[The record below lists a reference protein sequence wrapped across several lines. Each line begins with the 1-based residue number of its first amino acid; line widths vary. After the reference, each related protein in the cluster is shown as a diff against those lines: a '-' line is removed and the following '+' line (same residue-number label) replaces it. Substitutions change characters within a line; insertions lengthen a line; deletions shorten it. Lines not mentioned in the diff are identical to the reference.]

1 MYLNYTDCFDCFDAF
16 SGDALATLAISD
28 VKNRNLFKEAMR
40 GGHIKFIPLGIGIFG
55 YAGSGKSHVLA
66 LMLGERPP
74 RLRISTACS
83 TKPVR
88 AISHSRIR
96 RGGRKFK
103 RICDKDYSKMM
114 MKTAR
119 DSVAKCSESTEC
131 SEPTVIKLKW
141 SEKLFKFFERSPKST
156 LPTAPPAPPDPTDQV
171 EKDLIVD
178 FHQSAENV
186 ESLEDQTVGDVTDSG
201 GQPQFL
207 EILPRFIDDL
217 SLGIL
222 VTDLSQ
228 RLDDYPVNYYFN
240 DQGQS
245 VGEGV
250 KSSLTNE
257 QILRRFMQMIVSKSQ
272 GSKRVRF
279 VFVGTHRDLE
289 HVCTESREEKNRKLK
304 DMVKSFGLEDSVIYQ
319 DRQFNK
325 LIFALNAKEPEDVD
339 RQKADEL
346 IDLMM
351 DGSFARSITIP
362 VSYYGVES
370 TLKQKV
376 QESNQIAFPESEIL
390 SEVAHYH
397 FDKESLKGALRYLHD
412 IKRIFYFEEDFPNVV
427 IGEPQAVLDKLTELV
442 AYHIELTTNPEKQE
456 ALEGKWKKFSQCG
469 ILNIDCL
476 KKFPGQYVEGVFSP
490 ADMMKL
496 FEKLFIV
503 SEVNQGEYLMPCVLP
518 MDPQT
523 SCNPECETQSVP
535 PMVLHF
541 TRGVPRHGVYCGT
554 ICHVM
559 TEAKWKLLE
568 DPTTGEP
575 FHITR
580 NSVHFSIP
588 GCRGKVTINDS
599 LDSFFLVSLHIPRDV
614 PSYSQTLSQMCIEVQ
629 DTLNKAINDV
639 TEKLNYTPDSPEVAF
654 LCEQHKDLPLHPAT
668 VSKMGDELL
677 CTKNND
683 KGGTLTDQHR
693 VWLKGE

>member
-1 MYLNYTDCFDCFDAF
+1 MYCNNTDCFDCFDAF

-28 VKNRNLFKEAMR
+28 VKNRDLFKAAMR

-66 LMLGERPP
+66 LMLGEPPP
-74 RLRISTACS
+74 RLRISTACA

-88 AISHSRIR
+88 AISHSRIG

-119 DSVAKCSESTEC
+119 DSVARS
-131 SEPTVIKLKW
+131 SEPTSIMFKF
-141 SEKLFKFFERSPKST
+141 SEKLREVLYTPPK
-156 LPTAPPAPPDPTDQV
+156 PTDQV
-171 EKDLIVD
+171 EENLIVD
-178 FHQSAENV
+178 FHQPGEDV
-186 ESLEDQTVGDVTDSG
+186 ESLEDHTVGDVTDSG

-207 EILPRFIDDL
+207 EILPRFINNL

-289 HVCTESREEKNRKLK
+289 DMCTESREEKNRKLK

-319 DRQFNK
+319 DQHE

-339 RQKADEL
+339 HQRADEL
-346 IDLMM
+346 VDLMM
-351 DGSFARSITIP
+351 DASGADSITIP
-362 VSYYGVES
+362 VSYYGVEL
-370 TLKQKV
+370 TLKQKL

-390 SEVAHYH
+390 SLVSHYH
-397 FDKESLKGALRYLHD
+397 FNESSLKEALRYLHD
-412 IKRIFYFEEDFPNVV
+412 IKRIFYFEEDFPGVV

-442 AYHIELTTNPEKQE
+442 AYHIELTTNPKKQR
-456 ALEGKWKKFSQCG
+456 ALDGKWKKYSQCG
-469 ILNIDCL
+469 ILDIECL

-496 FEKLFIV
+496 FEKLFIL
-503 SEVNQGEYLMPCVLP
+503 SEVNRGEYLMPCVLP
-518 MDPQT
+518 VDPQI
-523 SCNPECETQSVP
+523 SCNPECETQSTP

-580 NSVHFSIP
+580 NSVHFSLPCDLVKI
-588 GCRGKVTINDS
+588 TINDS
-599 LDSFFLVSLHIPRDV
+599 LDSFFLITVHVSPDA
-614 PSYSQTLSQMCIEVQ
+614 SYDAESVSRMCTMIRNTLM
-629 DTLNKAINDV
+629 KAIDEV
-639 TEKLNYTPDSPEVAF
+639 TEKLNYSPDSPKVAF
-654 LCEQHKDLPLHPAT
+654 LCEKHKTTSLHPAVMSEYGSDLT
-668 VSKMGDELL
+668 CIKYHI
-677 CTKNND
+677 
-683 KGGTLTDQHR
+683 KGGTLTDEHR

>member
-1 MYLNYTDCFDCFDAF
+1 MLPAEII
-16 SGDALATLAISD
+16 SSAISD
-28 VKNRNLFKEAMR
+28 VKTRDLFKEAMQD
-40 GGHIKFIPLGIGIFG
+40 GHIKFIPLGIGIFG

-74 RLRISTACS
+74 RLRISTACA

-88 AISHSRIR
+88 AISHSRIG

-119 DSVAKCSESTEC
+119 DRVARS
-131 SEPTVIKLKW
+131 SEPTGIQFKLG
-141 SEKLFKFFERSPKST
+141 EKLREVFYRPPK
-156 LPTAPPAPPDPTDQV
+156 PADQV
-171 EKDLIVD
+171 EKDLIID
-178 FHQSAENV
+178 FHQPGEDV

-228 RLDDYPVNYYFN
+228 CLDDCPMNYYFN

-272 GSKRVRF
+272 GSKHVRF

-339 RQKADEL
+339 HQKADEL

-362 VSYYGVES
+362 VSYYGVEL

-376 QESNQIAFPESEIL
+376 QESKQIAFPESEIL

-397 FDKESLKGALRYLHD
+397 FDKKSLKGALRYLHD

-427 IGEPQAVLDKLTELV
+427 IGEPQAVLDKLTEMV
-442 AYHIELTTNPEKQE
+442 AYHIELTTNPKKQE

-476 KKFPGQYVEGVFSP
+476 KKFPDQYVEGVFSP

-518 MDPQT
+518 VDPQT
-523 SCNPECETQSVP
+523 SCCPECETQSVP

-559 TEAKWKLLE
+559 TETKWKLFKNH
-568 DPTTGEP
+568 TTGEP

-588 GCRGKVTINDS
+588 GYRGKVTINDS

-614 PSYSQTLSQMCIEVQ
+614 LSYSQTLSQMCIEVQ
-629 DTLNKAINDV
+629 GTLNKAINDV

-683 KGGTLTDQHR
+683 KGGTVTDQHR

>member
-1 MYLNYTDCFDCFDAF
+1 MYCNCTDCFDCFDAF

-28 VKNRNLFKEAMR
+28 VKNRDLFKAAMR

-66 LMLGERPP
+66 LMLGEPPP
-74 RLRISTACS
+74 RLRISTACA

-88 AISHSRIR
+88 AISHSRIG

-114 MKTAR
+114 MKTAK
-119 DSVAKCSESTEC
+119 DGC
-131 SEPTVIKLKW
+131 SEPTGTMFKL
-141 SEKLFKFFERSPKST
+141 SEKLRVIFYSPPK
-156 LPTAPPAPPDPTDQV
+156 PTDEV

-178 FHQSAENV
+178 FHQPGEDV

-207 EILPRFIDDL
+207 EILPRFIDNL

-240 DQGQS
+240 NQGQS

-289 HVCTESREEKNRKLK
+289 HMCTESREEKNRKLE

-319 DRQFNK
+319 DQHE

-339 RQKADEL
+339 HQRADEL
-346 IDLMM
+346 VDLMM
-351 DGSFARSITIP
+351 DASGADSITIP

-376 QESNQIAFPESEIL
+376 QESNQIAFSESEIL
-390 SEVAHYH
+390 SLVSHYH
-397 FDKESLKGALRYLHD
+397 FNEESLKEALRYLHD
-412 IKRIFYFEEDFPNVV
+412 IKRIFYFEEDFPGVV

-442 AYHIELTTNPEKQE
+442 AYHIELTTNPKKQR

-469 ILNIDCL
+469 ILDIECL

-503 SEVNQGEYLMPCVLP
+503 SEVNRGEYLMPCVLP

-541 TRGVPRHGVYCGT
+541 TRGVPRHGIYCGT

-568 DPTTGEP
+568 DPTTGKP

-580 NSVHFSIP
+580 NSVHFSLPCDPVKI
-588 GCRGKVTINDS
+588 TINDS
-599 LDSFFLVSLHIPRDV
+599 LDSFFLITVHVSPEA
-614 PSYSQTLSQMCIEVQ
+614 SYNAESISRMCTMIRNTLM
-629 DTLNKAINDV
+629 KAIDEV
-639 TEKLNYTPDSPEVAF
+639 TEKLNYSPDSPKVAF
-654 LCEQHKDLPLHPAT
+654 LCEKHKTTSLHPAVMSEYGSDLT
-668 VSKMGDELL
+668 CIKYHI
-677 CTKNND
+677 

>member
-1 MYLNYTDCFDCFDAF
+1 MYCNCTDCFDCFDAF
-16 SGDALATLAISD
+16 FLVVLAISD
-28 VKNRNLFKEAMR
+28 MKNRDLFKEAMQ
-40 GGHIKFIPLGIGIFG
+40 GGNIKFIPLGIGIFG

-66 LMLGERPP
+66 LMLGEPPP
-74 RLRISTACS
+74 RLRISTACA

-88 AISHSRIR
+88 AISHSRIG

-119 DSVAKCSESTEC
+119 DRVARS
-131 SEPTVIKLKW
+131 SEPTGIKFKL
-141 SEKLFKFFERSPKST
+141 SEKLREVFYRPPK
-156 LPTAPPAPPDPTDQV
+156 PADQV

-178 FHQSAENV
+178 FHQPGEDV

-289 HVCTESREEKNRKLK
+289 HVCTELREEKNRKLK

-325 LIFALNAKEPEDVD
+325 LIFALNAKEPKDVD
-339 RQKADEL
+339 RQRADEL
-346 IDLMM
+346 VDLMM
-351 DGSFARSITIP
+351 DGSSARSITIP

-376 QESNQIAFPESEIL
+376 QDSNQIAFPESEIL

-397 FDKESLKGALRYLHD
+397 FNEESLKRALRYLHD

-442 AYHIELTTNPEKQE
+442 AYHIELTTNPKKQE
-456 ALEGKWKKFSQCG
+456 ALDGKWKKFSQCG

-568 DPTTGEP
+568 DSTTGEP

-588 GCRGKVTINDS
+588 GYRGKVIINDS
-599 LDSFFLVSLHIPRDV
+599 LDSFFLVFFYIPRDV
-614 PSYSQTLSQMCIEVQ
+614 PSYSLTLSQMCIEVR
-629 DTLNKAINDV
+629 DTLIKAINDV

>member
-1 MYLNYTDCFDCFDAF
+1 MYCNCTDCFDCFDAF
-16 SGDALATLAISD
+16 SGAILAISS
-28 VKNRNLFKEAMR
+28 VKNRDLFKEAMQ

-74 RLRISTACS
+74 RLRISTACA

-88 AISHSRIR
+88 AISHSRIG

-119 DSVAKCSESTEC
+119 DRVTRS
-131 SEPTVIKLKW
+131 SEPTGIKFKL
-141 SEKLFKFFERSPKST
+141 SEKLREVFYRPPK
-156 LPTAPPAPPDPTDQV
+156 PTNQV

-178 FHQSAENV
+178 FHQPGEDV

-289 HVCTESREEKNRKLK
+289 HMCTESREEKNRKLK
-304 DMVKSFGLEDSVIYQ
+304 DMVKSFDLEDSVIYQ
-319 DRQFNK
+319 DQHE

-339 RQKADEL
+339 CQRADEL
-346 IDLMM
+346 VDLIM
-351 DGSFARSITIP
+351 DASGADSITIP
-362 VSYYGVES
+362 VSYYGVEL

-376 QESNQIAFPESEIL
+376 QESNQIAFPKSEIL
-390 SEVAHYH
+390 REVSHYH
-397 FDKESLKGALRYLHD
+397 FNEESLKGALRYLHD

-427 IGEPQAVLDKLTELV
+427 IGEPQAVLNKLTELV
-442 AYHIELTTNPEKQE
+442 AYHIELTTNPKKQRV
-456 ALEGKWKKFSQCG
+456 LDGKWKKFSQCG
-469 ILNIDCL
+469 ILDIDCL
-476 KKFPGQYVEGVFSP
+476 KKFPDQYMEGVFSP

-588 GCRGKVTINDS
+588 GYRGKVTINDS

-614 PSYSQTLSQMCIEVQ
+614 PSYSQTLSQMCIEVR
-629 DTLNKAINDV
+629 DTLIKAINDV

-668 VSKMGDELL
+668 VSKTGDELL

-693 VWLKGE
+693 VWLKSE

>member
-1 MYLNYTDCFDCFDAF
+1 MYGNCNDCFDCF
-16 SGDALATLAISD
+16 SGATLAISD
-28 VKNRNLFKEAMR
+28 VKNRDLFKEAMKKSCLEYPQLR
-40 GGHIKFIPLGIGIFG
+40 VTIFG

-66 LMLGERPP
+66 LMLGEPP
-74 RLRISTACS
+74 PEIRTSTACAK
-83 TKPVR
+83 KPVR
-88 AISHSRIR
+88 TISHSRF
-96 RGGRKFK
+96 GVNEKVLK
-103 RICDKDYSKMM
+103 RIGEEEYSQMM

-119 DSVAKCSESTEC
+119 DGISKSKFLKFKGKLCKVVGYVP
-131 SEPTVIKLKW
+131 SEPTDK
-141 SEKLFKFFERSPKST
+141 
-156 LPTAPPAPPDPTDQV
+156 V
-171 EKDLIVD
+171 EKDLIVQ
-178 FHQSAENV
+178 FHKLEASV
-186 ESLEDQTVGDVTDSG
+186 ESLEGQTVGEVTDSG

-207 EILPRFIDDL
+207 EVLPRFIDNL

-228 RLDDYPVNYYFN
+228 RLDECPMNYYYN
-240 DQGQS
+240 SQGEPI
-245 VGEGV
+245 GEGV
-250 KSSLTNE
+250 RSLLTNE
-257 QILRRFMQMIVSKSQ
+257 QILCRCMQMIVSQSQ
-272 GSKRVRF
+272 GGRRVKF

-289 HVCTESREEKNRKLK
+289 HKCTESREEKNRKLIE
-304 DMVKSFGLEDSVIYQ
+304 MVRSFGLEDSVIYSNQ
-319 DRQFNK
+319 QFNE
-325 LIFALNAKEPEDVD
+325 LIFALNAKEPEE
-339 RQKADEL
+339 ADYQTAGVL
-346 IDLMM
+346 IELMM
-351 DGSFARSITIP
+351 DRSVAKTIRIP
-362 VSYYGVES
+362 VNYHGVEL

-376 QESNQIAFPESEIL
+376 RESNQIAFLESEIL
-390 SEVAHYH
+390 QDVAHFH
-397 FDKESLKGALRYLHD
+397 LTKDTLKEALRYLHG
-412 IKRIFYFEEDFPNVV
+412 IKLIFYFEKDFPGVV

-442 AYHIELTTNPEKQE
+442 AYHIELTTNPKNQK
-456 ALEGKWKKFSQCG
+456 AVDGKWKKFSQCG

-518 MDPQT
+518 MDPRP
-523 SCNPECETQSVP
+523 SCNPECETRSVP

-541 TRGVPRHGVYCGT
+541 TRGMPRHGIYCGT

-559 TEAKWKLLE
+559 TETKWKLLE
-568 DPTTGEP
+568 DPTTGKP

-588 GCRGKVTINDS
+588 GYRGKVIINDS
-599 LDSFFLVSLHIPRDV
+599 LDSFFLVFFYIPCDV
-614 PSYSQTLSQMCIEVQ
+614 PSYSQTLSQMCIEVR
-629 DTLNKAINDV
+629 DTLIKAINDV

>member
-1 MYLNYTDCFDCFDAF
+1 M
-16 SGDALATLAISD
+16 
-28 VKNRNLFKEAMR
+28 KNRDLFKAAMR

-74 RLRISTACS
+74 RLRISTACA

-88 AISHSRIR
+88 AISHSRIG

-119 DSVAKCSESTEC
+119 DSVAGCNEPTEC
-131 SEPTVIKLKW
+131 SEPTVVKLKW
-141 SEKLFKFFERSPKST
+141 SDKLWKFFERFSKPT
-156 LPTAPPAPPDPTDQV
+156 PPTAPPDPPDPTDQV

-178 FHQSAENV
+178 FHQPGEDV

-257 QILRRFMQMIVSKSQ
+257 QILRRFMQMIASKSQ

-289 HVCTESREEKNRKLK
+289 HMCTESREEKNRKLK

-319 DRQFNK
+319 DQHE

-339 RQKADEL
+339 HQRADEL
-346 IDLMM
+346 VDLMM
-351 DGSFARSITIP
+351 DASGADSITIP
-362 VSYYGVES
+362 VSYYGVEL

-390 SEVAHYH
+390 SLVSHYH
-397 FDKESLKGALRYLHD
+397 FNEESLKEALRYLHD
-412 IKRIFYFEEDFPNVV
+412 IKRIFYFEEDFPGVV

-442 AYHIELTTNPEKQE
+442 AYHIELTTNPKKQR

-469 ILNIDCL
+469 ILDIECL

-523 SCNPECETQSVP
+523 SCNPECETQLVP

-541 TRGVPRHGVYCGT
+541 TKGVPRHGIYCGT

-568 DPTTGEP
+568 DPTTGKP

-580 NSVHFSIP
+580 NSVHFSLPCDPVKI
-588 GCRGKVTINDS
+588 TINDS
-599 LDSFFLVSLHIPRDV
+599 LDSFFLITVHVSPDA
-614 PSYSQTLSQMCIEVQ
+614 SYDAESISCMCTMIHNTLV
-629 DTLNKAINDV
+629 KAINEV
-639 TEKLNYTPDSPEVAF
+639 TEKLNYSPDSPKVAF
-654 LCEQHKDLPLHPAT
+654 LCEKHKTTSLHPAVMSEYGSNLT
-668 VSKMGDELL
+668 
-677 CTKNND
+677 CTKHHI

>member
-1 MYLNYTDCFDCFDAF
+1 MLPAEII
-16 SGDALATLAISD
+16 SSAISD
-28 VKNRNLFKEAMR
+28 VKTRDLFKEAMQD
-40 GGHIKFIPLGIGIFG
+40 GHIKFIPLGIGIFG

-74 RLRISTACS
+74 RLRISTACA

-88 AISHSRIR
+88 AISHSRIG

-119 DSVAKCSESTEC
+119 DSVAGCDEPTEC
-131 SEPTVIKLKW
+131 SEPTVVKLKW
-141 SEKLFKFFERSPKST
+141 SDKLWKFFERFSKPT
-156 LPTAPPAPPDPTDQV
+156 PPTAPPDPPDPTDQV

-178 FHQSAENV
+178 FHQPGEDV

-272 GSKRVRF
+272 GSKHVRF

-339 RQKADEL
+339 HQKADEL

-554 ICHVM
+554 ICHAM

-568 DPTTGEP
+568 DPTTGKP

-580 NSVHFSIP
+580 NSVHFSLPRDPVKI
-588 GCRGKVTINDS
+588 TINDS
-599 LDSFFLVSLHIPRDV
+599 LDSFFLITVHVSPEA
-614 PSYSQTLSQMCIEVQ
+614 SYNAESISRMCTMIHNTLVEAIAEV
-629 DTLNKAINDV
+629 TK
-639 TEKLNYTPDSPEVAF
+639 KLNYTSDNPEVAF
-654 LCEQHKDLPLHPAT
+654 ICEKHKTTSLHPAVRSEYGSDLT
-668 VSKMGDELL
+668 
-677 CTKNND
+677 CTKHHI

>member
-1 MYLNYTDCFDCFDAF
+1 MYCNFTDCFA
-16 SGDALATLAISD
+16 GYISPIFD
-28 VKNRNLFKEAMR
+28 VKNRDLFNAAMR

-74 RLRISTACS
+74 RLRISTACA

-88 AISHSRIR
+88 AISHSRIG

-119 DSVAKCSESTEC
+119 DSVARS
-131 SEPTVIKLKW
+131 SEPTGFIFKL
-141 SEKLFKFFERSPKST
+141 SENLRKVLYTPPK
-156 LPTAPPAPPDPTDQV
+156 PTDQV
-171 EKDLIVD
+171 EEDLIVD
-178 FHQSAENV
+178 FDQPGEDV

-207 EILPRFIDDL
+207 EILPRFIDNL

-228 RLDDYPVNYYFN
+228 RLDDYPMNYYFN

-272 GSKRVRF
+272 GSKCVRF

-289 HVCTESREEKNRKLK
+289 HMCTESREEKNRKLK
-304 DMVKSFGLEDSVIYQ
+304 DIVVSFGLEDSVIYQ

-325 LIFALNAKEPEDVD
+325 LIFALNAKNPKHVD
-339 RQKADEL
+339 RQRADEL
-346 IDLMM
+346 VDLMM
-351 DGSFARSITIP
+351 DGSSARSITIP
-362 VSYYGVES
+362 VNYYGVEL

-390 SEVAHYH
+390 SLVSHYH
-397 FDKESLKGALRYLHD
+397 FNEESLKEALRYLHD
-412 IKRIFYFEEDFPNVV
+412 IKRIFYFEEDFPGVV

-442 AYHIELTTNPEKQE
+442 AYHIELTTNPKKQE

-518 MDPQT
+518 VDPQT

-559 TEAKWKLLE
+559 TETKWKLFK

-588 GCRGKVTINDS
+588 GYRGKVTINDS

-614 PSYSQTLSQMCIEVQ
+614 PSYSQTLSQMCIEVR
-629 DTLNKAINDV
+629 DTLIKAINDV
-639 TEKLNYTPDSPEVAF
+639 TDKLNYTPDSPEVAF

-668 VSKMGDELL
+668 ISKMGDELL

-683 KGGTLTDQHR
+683 KGGALTDQHR